1 MLCQERNFAPDGSK
15 KIKET
20 VMAHRVYNFSA
31 GPAVLPEKVLQ
42 QAAAEMLDYKGCG
55 MSVME
60 LSHRS
65 STYQKIIDEAEAG
78 LRKLMNIPAN
88 YKVLFLQGGASLQF
102 LMVPMNLAKTKKADY
117 VDSGE
122 WSGKAIKEAQKYG
135 VDVNIV
141 ASSKADNHKYFPKY
155 DVAKVRKDA
164 DYLHITPNN
173 TIYGTKN
180 MVVPQVGM
188 PVIADMSSNIMSEK
202 CDVTQYGMIYAGAQK
217 NIGPA
222 GVVIVIIREDLIG
235 MVPGLPTMLD
245 YKTHADNGSMF
256 NTPPTYGIYIAKL
269 VFDHMLELGGVEYFE
284 ALNRKKAALIYD
296 AIDSSKLF
304 KAHVKDA
311 ADRSLM
317 NIPFFSESEE
327 INEKFLKQA
336 SAQGLVTLKGH
347 RSIGGMRASI
357 YNAMPIEGCQKLA
370 DFIRQFDKENS

>member
-1 MLCQERNFAPDGSK
+1 
-15 KIKET
+15 
-20 VMAHRVYNFSA
+20 MAHRVYNFSA

-65 STYQKIIDEAEAG
+65 STYQKIIDDAEAG

-102 LMVPMNLAKTKKADY
+102 LMIPMNLAKTKKADF

-141 ASSKADNHKYFPKY
+141 ASSKADNHRYFPKY
-155 DVAKVRKDA
+155 DAAKVRKDA

-173 TIYGTKN
+173 TIFGTKN
-180 MVVPQVGM
+180 MVPPKVSIPIV
-188 PVIADMSSNIMSEK
+188 ADMSSNIMSEK
-202 CDVTQYGMIYAGAQK
+202 CNVADYGLIYAGAQK

-222 GVVIVIIREDLIG
+222 GVVIVIVREDLIG
-235 MVPGLPTMLD
+235 LVPNLPTMLD

-256 NTPPTYGIYIAKL
+256 NTPPTYGIYTAKL
-269 VFDHMLELGGVEYFE
+269 VFDHMLELGGVEHFE
-284 ALNRKKAALIYD
+284 ALNHKKAAIVYD

-317 NIPFFSESEE
+317 NIPFFTDKEE
-327 INEKFLKQA
+327 LNEKFLKQA
-336 SAQGLVTLKGH
+336 SAEGLVTLKGH

-357 YNAMPIEGCQKLA
+357 YNAKPIEGCQKLA
-370 DFIRQFDKENS
+370 DFIRKFDKENS

>member
-1 MLCQERNFAPDGSK
+1 
-15 KIKET
+15 
-20 VMAHRVYNFSA
+20 MAHRVYNFSA

-65 STYQKIIDEAEAG
+65 STYQKIIDDAEAG

-117 VDSGE
+117 IDSGE
-122 WSGKAIKEAQKYG
+122 WSGKAIKEAKKFG
-135 VDVNIV
+135 IDVNV
-141 ASSKADNHKYFPKY
+141 VVSSKADNHKYFPKI
-155 DVAKVRKDA
+155 DTAKVRKDA
-164 DYLHITPNN
+164 DYLHITSNN
-173 TIYGTKN
+173 TIFGTKN
-180 MVVPQVGM
+180 MNPPKVSIPL
-188 PVIADMSSNIMSEK
+188 ISDMSSNIMSEK
-202 CDVTQYGMIYAGAQK
+202 CNVADYGMIYAGAQT

-222 GVVIVIIREDLIG
+222 GVVIVIIREDLLG
-235 MVPGLPTMLD
+235 LVPDLPTMLD

-284 ALNRKKAALIYD
+284 ALNKKKAALIYD

-304 KAHVKDA
+304 KAHVKEV

-317 NIPFFSESEE
+317 NIPFFTDSEQL
-327 INEKFLKQA
+327 NDKFLKEA

-347 RSIGGMRASI
+347 RSIGGMRASV
-357 YNAMPIEGCQKLA
+357 YNAMHIEGCQKLA
-370 DFIRQFDKENS
+370 DFIRKFDKENS

>member
-1 MLCQERNFAPDGSK
+1 MTN
-15 KIKET
+15 
-20 VMAHRVYNFSA
+20 RVYNFSA
-31 GPAVLPEKVLQ
+31 GPAVLPEKVLK

-65 STYQKIIDEAEAG
+65 STYQKIIDDAEAG
-78 LRKLMNIPAN
+78 LRKLMNIPQN

-102 LMVPMNLAKTKKADY
+102 LMIPMNLGKTKKADY
-117 VDSGE
+117 VNSGE
-122 WSGKAIKEAQKYG
+122 WSGKAIKEAKKFG
-135 VDVNIV
+135 MDVNVV
-141 ASSKADNHKYFPKY
+141 ASSEESVFSYYPKL
-155 DVAKVRKDA
+155 DTEKVRKDA

-180 MVVPQVGM
+180 MVVPNVSI
-188 PVIADMSSNIMSEK
+188 PVVADMSSNIMSEK

-284 ALNRKKAALIYD
+284 ALNRKKAAIIYD

-317 NIPFFSESEE
+317 NIPFFTEKEE
-327 INEKFLKQA
+327 LNEKFLKQA

-347 RSIGGMRASI
+347 RSIGGMRASV

-370 DFIRQFDKENS
+370 DFIRQFDKENA